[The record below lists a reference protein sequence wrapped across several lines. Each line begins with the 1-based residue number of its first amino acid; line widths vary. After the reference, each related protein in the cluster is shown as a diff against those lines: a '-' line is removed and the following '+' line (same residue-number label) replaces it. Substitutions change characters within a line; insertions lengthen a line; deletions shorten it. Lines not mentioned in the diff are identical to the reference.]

1 MSDKGKHL
9 SAVRFRLCFYICRI
23 TVDFFS
29 MSFMQKIKWIALFA
43 PLFAWYS
50 CSNEVDLTGSYEDTP
65 IVYCLLNPK
74 DTAHYIR
81 IQKAFLVNG
90 NVLET
95 AQIPDS
101 LRYDPADLI
110 VRIQGKNTNTD
121 SLDTP
126 ILFQH
131 VPGAIKD
138 SGDFAQEGF
147 MLFKSTAQLNEF
159 RKYNL
164 DITNTKLDKKITS
177 ETGLVYTTATNLFIN
192 PNAGTI
198 IFNSLSG
205 QGYNIRWRTAINGR
219 VYQPEIVF
227 RWTEVNLTTNETKPD
242 SAVWRLIPQVSTN
255 DEIGSEMLLNLPQ
268 NSFFLF
274 LKETVPVKPD
284 VKRVIGT
291 LTFNMYV
298 GTEELNTYINVNK
311 PSIGLIQEKPVYTNI
326 QNGLGLFA
334 GRSKFSRF
342 NLPLAESQKDTL
354 ILSPNT
360 DQLNF
365 KRN

>member
-1 MSDKGKHL
+1 
-9 SAVRFRLCFYICRI
+9 
-23 TVDFFS
+23 
-29 MSFMQKIKWIALFA
+29 MQKIKWIALFSA
-43 PLFAWYS
+43 ALGLFS
-50 CSNEVDLTGSYEDTP
+50 CNNEVDLTGNYEDTP
-65 IVYCLLNPK
+65 IVYSLLNPR

-81 IQKAFLVNG
+81 IQKAFLING

-101 LRYDPADLI
+101 LRYDPSDLI
-110 VRIQGKNTNTD
+110 VRIQGVNPTTGNTD
-121 SLDTP
+121 AP
-126 ILFQH
+126 ITFQH
-131 VPGAIKD
+131 VPGAVKD
-138 SGDFAQEGF
+138 SGVFAQDGF
-147 MLFKSTAQLNEF
+147 MLYKSTAQLNEF
-159 RKYNL
+159 RRYRL
-164 DITNTKLDKKITS
+164 DITNTKLQKQITS

-192 PNAGTI
+192 PAAGTI

-205 QGYNIRWRTAINGR
+205 QGYNVRWRTAVNGR

-227 RWTEVNLTTNETKPD
+227 RWTEVDLTTNEQKPD
-242 SAVWRLIPQVSTN
+242 SAVWKLIPQVSTS

-268 NSFFLF
+268 NSFFIF
-274 LKETVPVKPD
+274 LEENVPVKPN

-311 PSIGLIQEKPVYTNI
+311 PSIGLIQEKPVYTNVE
-326 QNGLGLFA
+326 NGLGLFA
-334 GRSKFSRF
+334 GRSKFSRV
-342 NLPLAESQKDTL
+342 NIPLAESQKDTL

-365 KRN
+365 RRN